1 MKIRKVLHSYLV
13 LSLDAG
19 MDCDDEYDA
28 EYDGG
33 DGGAHVVHDGP
44 HANLTQ
50 GRERLLIYFDSLQS

>member
-1 MKIRKVLHSYLV
+1 MKIREVLRNYLV

-19 MDCDDEYDA
+19 MDGDDEHDA

-44 HANLTQ
+44 HANLT
-50 GRERLLIYFDSLQS
+50 

>member
-1 MKIRKVLHSYLV
+1 MKIREVLRHYLV

-19 MDCDDEYDA
+19 MDGDDEDDA

-44 HANLTQ
+44 HANLT
-50 GRERLLIYFDSLQS
+50 